1 MSFAHLMAGQVGR
14 SVRVVAGLALII
26 AGLVLD
32 ALDGGSVTSN
42 STESMMPNSPSREFE
57 NKSSR

>member
-1 MSFAHLMAGQVGR
+1 MAGQVGR

-42 STESMMPNSPSREFE
+42 STASMMPNSPSREFE